1 MGISCVAMFPNVL
14 YLQEESGSIFSVSC
28 HSVVGDSSKVSLN
41 FFSLNLNWPNQYPRL
56 MVEPNDLK
64 GIFQLRQFCDHSYTL
79 ELFIQMLDSH
89 LFLKIC
95 FLMKLKPCFKPR
107 WFFALCFSLPW
118 LYAISVCIRKSSQKV
133 QYTVHL
139 PLAFSNYIHAAA
151 ESLLLVVILIFA
163 WFLMSWETSFFFYTL
178 MDGAF

>member
-107 WFFALCFSLPW
+107 WVFLLFAFLFHGYMQY
-118 LYAISVCIRKSSQKV
+118 LYAYGKVLRKSNI
-133 QYTVHL
+133 L
-139 PLAFSNYIHAAA
+139 CIFLWPL
-151 ESLLLVVILIFA
+151 VITF
-163 WFLMSWETSFFFYTL
+163 MQQQNHYC
-178 MDGAF
+178 